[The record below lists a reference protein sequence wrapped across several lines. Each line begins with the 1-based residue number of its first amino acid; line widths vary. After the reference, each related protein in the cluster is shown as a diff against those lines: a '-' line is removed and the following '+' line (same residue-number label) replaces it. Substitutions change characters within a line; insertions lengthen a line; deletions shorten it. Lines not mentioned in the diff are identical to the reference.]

1 MSDNA
6 DADGDTGSSAN
17 DTDHP
22 SRSEPFEPPRCPR
35 CGTPIAQKTMI
46 GPGEAIAGPCGCR
59 VAPPDPDPDLTS
71 NSKSDLDSDTDTDPA
86 PDRSGPD

>member
-1 MSDNA
+1 MSD
-6 DADGDTGSSAN
+6 DAGTDSDTDSSAN
-17 DTDHP
+17 DADHP

-59 VAPPDPDPDLTS
+59 VAPPDPDRTP
-71 NSKSDLDSDTDTDPA
+71 NSDSDLGSDTDPA